1 MRKFWIGYWFKNW
14 YFAYKIAYAI
24 VIIGSRT
31 YFKKFKYQGK
41 EKIPKNAGIIYA
53 VNHQNAFLDAIV
65 IATQTDAPLNY
76 LARAD
81 IFKKKIAN
89 KILRN
94 FYMLPVYRQRDGV
107 NTIEKNK
114 ITFDDCHEILNQKGN
129 LVIFPEGNHNYK
141 KTLRPLKKGLA
152 RIALGTL
159 SKFGKETPLYIIPL
173 GIDYESHFKMNSDI
187 LLNVGEPIKVSDHY
201 SKFIENSVDAI
212 NKLTLKIAE
221 DLESLIIN
229 IQDIENYDELYY
241 LLHGFPFLEK
251 NQDPKRKFD
260 LRKEKLIKAESLST
274 QNPEDYK
281 NIITDVK
288 IVKSFMS
295 KHGIRPYLI
304 NKPPSSY
311 LVLVVLSLIL
321 LLLSPFHLIGL
332 VTNYIPY
339 KIPVWFVEN
348 KIKDKHF
355 HASLKQAMGVL
366 LFIFYWLLITLSIT
380 IFKDW
385 SYGIIFLLI
394 APIIAMVNFRYWI
407 ILIKVKA
414 RWNYKSASKNDE
426 FERTKEAFDRVQK
439 KFI

>member
-41 EKIPKNAGIIYA
+41 EKIPKNSGIIYA

-65 IATQTDAPLNY
+65 IATQTDAPLNF
-76 LARAD
+76 LARSD

-114 ITFDDCHEILNQKGN
+114 ITFNDCHEILNQKGN

-187 LLNVGEPIKVSDHY
+187 LLNVGEPIKVSDYY
-201 SKFIENSVDAI
+201 SKFIENSVEAI
-212 NKLTLKIAE
+212 NKLTLKLAD

-241 LLHGFPFLEK
+241 LLHRFPFLEK

-260 LRKEKLIKAESLST
+260 LRKEKLIKAESLSN

-281 NIITDVK
+281 NIITDIK

-295 KHGIRPYLI
+295 KHKIRPYLI

-311 LVLVVLSLIL
+311 LTLVVLSLIL
-321 LLLSPFHLIGL
+321 LLFSPFHLIGL

-355 HASLKQAMGVL
+355 HSSLKKATGVL
-366 LFIFYWLLITLSIT
+366 LFTFYWLMITLSIT

-414 RWNYKSASKNDE
+414 RWNYKSASKNDK
-426 FERTKEAFDRVQK
+426 FEITKEAFDRVQK

>member
-65 IATQTDAPLNY
+65 IATQTDAPLNF

-187 LLNVGEPIKVSDHY
+187 LLNVGEPIKVSDYY

>member
-65 IATQTDAPLNY
+65 IATQTDAPLNF

-187 LLNVGEPIKVSDHY
+187 LLNVGEPINVSDHY

-260 LRKEKLIKAESLST
+260 LRKEKLIKAESLCT

-295 KHGIRPYLI
+295 KHEIKPYLI

-439 KFI
+439 KFS